1 MRLPGIAALVVI
13 ATVAA
18 AGRLGAQDL
27 RGFVAAGVVSD
38 PNGQR
43 FRGFGGGV
51 LIDLGQPWVSAG
63 GQGEMLVSWPY
74 FAGRGAVF
82 AQGNIL
88 RRGPLRPF
96 VVGGMGFGESAGPM
110 SGAGVDVRP
119 GSRQIG
125 VRAAV
130 EDYLDHVAG
139 FDCAA
144 YGYSQASCDAYLR
157 GGRAYTGHQ
166 VTFRIGV
173 LFW

>member
-1 MRLPGIAALVVI
+1 MRLPGIAVFVVV

-27 RGFVAAGVVSD
+27 RGFVAAGVMSD

-43 FRGFGGGV
+43 FPAFGGGV
-51 LIDLGQPWVSAG
+51 LIDLGQPWLSAG
-63 GQGEMLVSWPY
+63 GEGEMFVSWPY

-82 AQGNIL
+82 AQGNVM

-110 SGAGVDVRP
+110 FGAGIDVRP
-119 GSRQIG
+119 GNRRIG

-130 EDYLDHVAG
+130 EDYLAHVEG

-144 YGYSQASCDAYLR
+144 
-157 GGRAYTGHQ
+157 
-166 VTFRIGV
+166 
-173 LFW
+173 